1 MAVTMRVLH
10 VTQGYWPGR
19 GGTELVIQRVSEELV
34 ARHGCDV
41 TVYTTNC
48 YNGEGFFDPSL
59 PTLPTGWTDHHG
71 VRIRRFPVRSHAGA
85 WWRRVQ
91 APFWR
96 LRLPGHEYVRAQA
109 SGPIAPELTAALRD
123 VEADV
128 FAASSFPLL
137 HMFSTAR
144 EARRRGRWPVLIG
157 GLHPDDRWGF
167 DRRRIYETIR
177 DSLYIAYS
185 SYEADVVMARGADA
199 DRVFVV
205 GAGVDPEPFT
215 QADGRAARLSLG
227 LDPDRPVV
235 GYIGQLG
242 GHKGLDVLMRAM
254 REVWGRQ
261 RDTQLLIAGSQSG
274 FLPVLQSL
282 IADLPPSMR
291 GQVHLVL
298 DFPDEAKAGLFAA
311 TDVFTY
317 PSGYESFGIAFV
329 EAWAAGKPVVGCRR
343 GAVPTIVTDGVDG
356 VLTTWQ
362 DDHSLAEAI
371 VQLLRD
377 PARAA
382 AMGEAGHQKMRLRYT
397 WPRVADRFH
406 DVYRLAAG

>member
-1 MAVTMRVLH
+1 MNILH

-19 GGTELVIQRVSEELV
+19 GGTELVVQRVSEELV
-34 ARHGCDV
+34 KRHDCAV
-41 TVYTTNC
+41 TVFTTNC
-48 YNGEGFFDPSL
+48 LNGEGFFDPSQ
-59 PTLPTGWTDHHG
+59 PTLPVGWSEHHG
-71 VRIRRFPVRSHAGA
+71 VQIRRFPVRSQAGA

-91 APFWR
+91 APFWS
-96 LRLPGHEYVRAQA
+96 LRLPGHEYVRSMA
-109 SGPIAPELTAALRD
+109 SGPIAPELTTALRD
-123 VEADV
+123 VRADV

-167 DRRRIYETIR
+167 DRRSIYAAIR

-199 DRVFVV
+199 SRVFVV
-205 GAGVDPEPFT
+205 GAGVDPAPFA
-215 QADGRAARLSLG
+215 QADGRVARLAVG

-235 GYIGQLG
+235 SYIGQLG
-242 GHKGLDVLMRAM
+242 GHKGVDVLIRAM
-254 REVWGRQ
+254 REVWARQ
-261 RDTQLLIAGSQSG
+261 RGVQLLIAGARSG
-274 FLPVLQSL
+274 FVPVIEGL

-291 GQVHLVL
+291 GQVRLVL
-298 DFPDEAKAGLFAA
+298 DFSDEDKAGLFAA

-329 EAWAAGKPVVGCRR
+329 EAWAAGKPVVGCSR

-356 VLTTWQ
+356 LLTTWQ
-362 DDHSLAEAI
+362 DAGSLAEGI
-371 VQLLRD
+371 VSLLRD
-377 PARAA
+377 PARAR
-382 AMGEAGHQKMRLRYT
+382 AMGAAGRQKMHVRYT